1 MHVLFH
7 KVFLYRCTIL
17 QEKSTTHTCTL
28 SYSAQAVEYKA
39 QIKSCLLMYLTL
51 SVMTVKDYLHIS
63 PETLANLIDFYSTLK
78 TLGFLMFSEG
88 I

>member
-28 SYSAQAVEYKA
+28 SYSAHAVEYKA
-39 QIKSCLLMYLTL
+39 QIKSCLLMYFAL
-51 SVMTVKDYLHIS
+51 SFMIVKDCLHIS
-63 PETLANLIDFYSTLK
+63 PETLTNLSDFYSTLK
-78 TLGFLMFSEG
+78 ILGFLMFSEG